1 MIARLPRRGMIAR
14 LPRRGMIARLPRRAA
29 IARLPRPG
37 MRLRAAGALIA
48 VAMALAGCGFDVE
61 SPDLFQVTRV
71 GPGAKLTMLVNG
83 GGTISCDGGKPK
95 QLPDP
100 LLLQARDL
108 ATSLQKDVKLRFT
121 RNAHTVFTYTVQ
133 VQNGTFTFPDTAA
146 SARKELAQLELFV
159 VQAGAKPCGV
169 SS

>member
-1 MIARLPRRGMIAR
+1 MIARWARRGR
-14 LPRRGMIARLPRRAA
+14 
-29 IARLPRPG
+29 
-37 MRLRAAGALIA
+37 MRLLATILLIA
-48 VAMALAGCGFDVE
+48 AVLLAGCGLDVE
-61 SPDLFQVTRV
+61 APDLFQVTRT
-71 GPGAKLTMLVNG
+71 GPGPKLTMLVNSS
-83 GGTISCDGGKPK
+83 GTIACDGGKPK

-108 ATSLQKDVKLRFT
+108 ATSLNQDVKLHFA
-121 RNAHTVFTYTVQ
+121 RNAHSVFTYTVE

-159 VQAGAKPCGV
+159 VQAGNNPCGI